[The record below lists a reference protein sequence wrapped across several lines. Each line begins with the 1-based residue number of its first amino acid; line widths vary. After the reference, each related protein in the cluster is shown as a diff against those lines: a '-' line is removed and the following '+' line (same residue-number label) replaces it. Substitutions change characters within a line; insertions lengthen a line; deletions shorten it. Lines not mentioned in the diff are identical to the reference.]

1 MEYKIK
7 FIAGGRLIVIGF
19 VGMVLSIAIPIC
31 LQINF
36 GISSGLMGGLIL
48 SGTLLSFYLSYRASK
63 QSEHFIINDQG
74 LTTRKHGE
82 IPWKEIHSLNLED
95 RNEHEVFTIKFRFN
109 HKISI
114 PSKIDES
121 QNREIFV
128 AFKQEVER
136 RITEEIRP
144 TDGLLHY
151 SNAYDRKVYRYL
163 SYIITIVLILLTP
176 YVLYMVVAGEMTLKK
191 LSAFL
196 LIYASPIPLIVNIMQ
211 ARMKKANKTVANRV
225 QP

>member
-7 FIAGGRLIVIGF
+7 YIAGGRLIAIGSI
-19 VGMVLSIAIPIC
+19 GMVLSIAIPIY

-48 SGTLLSFYLSYRASK
+48 LGTLLSFYLAYLASK

-82 IPWKEIHSLNLED
+82 ILWKEIQSLNLED

-121 QNREIFV
+121 QNRETFV
-128 AFKQEVER
+128 AFKEEVER
-136 RITEEIRP
+136 RITEALSPVDELP
-144 TDGLLHY
+144 QY

-163 SYIITIVLILLTP
+163 AYIITIVLILLTP
-176 YVLYMVVAGEMTLKK
+176 YVLYLVVAGEMTLKK
-191 LSAFL
+191 LSAIL
-196 LIYASPIPLIVNIMQ
+196 LIYASSIPWILNVMQ
-211 ARMKKANKTVANRV
+211 ARMKKANKTVANQV